1 MTKRKPI
8 KLKFGYVKILA
19 KDCRCSR
26 NTVTTALNSNTES
39 DIKTF
44 IRKRAQDL
52 GYIRQF

>member
-1 MTKRKPI
+1 MTKRKPV
-8 KLKFGYVKILA
+8 KLKFSYVKILP

-26 NTVTTALNSNTES
+26 NTVTKALNWNGDS
-39 DIKTF
+39 DSENV

>member
-19 KDCRCSR
+19 KDCRCRR
-26 NTVTTALNSNTES
+26 NTVTKAPNWNADS
-39 DIKTF
+39 DIENF

-52 GYIRQF
+52 GYVRQF

>member
-26 NTVTTALNSNTES
+26 NTVTKALNWNADS
-39 DIKTF
+39 DIENMM
-44 IRKRAQDL
+44 RKRAQDL

>member
-8 KLKFGYVKILA
+8 QLKFGYVKILA
-19 KDCRCSR
+19 QDCRCSR
-26 NTVTTALNSNTES
+26 NTVTTALNWNAGS
-39 DIKTF
+39 DIENL

>member
-8 KLKFGYVKILA
+8 KLKFGYGKVLA

-26 NTVTTALNSNTES
+26 NTVTKALNRNADS
-39 DIKTF
+39 DIENF

>member
-1 MTKRKPI
+1 MSKRKPI

-19 KDCRCSR
+19 NDCRCSR
-26 NTVTTALNSNTES
+26 NTVTKALNWNADS
-39 DIKTF
+39 DIENF